1 MERRPKHTNATCS
14 QLKMNRRRK
23 NIDRRFFVAVALAA
37 FVLTTMCAF
46 PAIAQQKRLSDETAK
61 RFHVFPTLVDGG
73 GWRSFLLVA
82 NVAQSTSRCTF
93 ELHGLTIDRFQDVGF
108 AASGSTAAFELQQIG
123 SYLVWGTRNE
133 LALASGY
140 GTLDCSTPVVA
151 QVLYVSKDGSGVTGM
166 ATVFS
171 SQAGEIFQFP
181 VLTADASLGFA
192 VANDTA
198 DDASCRIVLQT
209 YQGVN
214 QGEAALSVPSMSNIA
229 QFLHELIQIPEA
241 FLGGSARISC
251 DQQVSIIG
259 LQFDGAIFTTLP
271 PAIMYTRATPDLD
284 RFQLFNECRP
294 VAVSVEDLPAGAPGI
309 GLTREAIHDAVEL
322 KLRSARLYNESDL
335 LGDHLSVNV
344 NYVEVSVNGDVLGT
358 AFHVWVAFER
368 WVSESISGESWYA
381 PAWNSTVVGTTSTST
396 DTILQTVGQEV
407 DSFVLEYLRVN
418 QEACG

>member
-1 MERRPKHTNATCS
+1 M
-14 QLKMNRRRK
+14 
-23 NIDRRFFVAVALAA
+23 DRGFFVAGVLAA

-46 PAIAQQKRLSDETAK
+46 PAIAQQKRLADETAK
-61 RFHVFPTLVDGG
+61 RFHVFPQIADGG

-93 ELHGLTIDRFQDVGF
+93 ELHGLTMDRFQDVGI
-108 AASGSTAAFELQQIG
+108 ATAGSTATFELRELG

-133 LALASGY
+133 SALAAGY
-140 GTLDCSTPVVA
+140 GILDCSAPVVA
-151 QVLYVSKDGSGVTGM
+151 QVLFASRDGSGTTTGI

-181 VLTADASLGFA
+181 VLTADATLGFA

-214 QGEAALSVPSMSNIA
+214 QGEANISVPSKSNVA
-229 QFLHELIQIPEA
+229 QFLHQLIQIPEA
-241 FLGGSARISC
+241 FLWGSAKIGC
-251 DQQVSIIG
+251 DQPVSIIG
-259 LQFDGAIFTTLP
+259 LQFDGALFTTLP
-271 PAIMYTRATPDLD
+271 PVILYTRATPDPD
-284 RFQLFNECRP
+284 RFQLFNECRA
-294 VAVSVEDLPAGAPGI
+294 VTVSVEDLPDMAIP

-322 KLRSARLYNESDL
+322 KLRSARLFDADDL
-335 LGDHLSVNV
+335 LGDHLYVNV
-344 NYVEVSVNGDVLGT
+344 NYTDVSVSGNIIGT

-381 PAWNSTVVGTTSTST
+381 PVWNRTVVGTASTGT
-396 DTILQTVGQEV
+396 DTILQTVGQAV

-418 QEACG
+418 EEACG